1 MAEGGKANVNLD
13 RQNTEDSADL
23 PLKIPVSSVYEHFQ
37 CPICMST
44 LSDPS
49 VTKCGHRF
57 CHKCIEECI
66 NRRHECPCCK
76 TALNRDDVIVDHS
89 FAALMRS
96 VRDERRKAEREYYQ
110 QLVDAATDAPFGGTT
125 DGSRVVESPLESILR
140 KRLSQLVEIEMKGEE
155 KKEMLAKE
163 LEKTEQLLTS
173 TYDRYLTEY
182 LPSPSTIP
190 VTVSLSV
197 PERQFLA
204 PEVILRPEDSMAAVL
219 KKLRSAMEESG
230 MAIAE
235 FPPCEEFAVSIIN
248 PFARTNEGGVADES
262 QVGGANSGNHDD
274 ERASGGIKGQMNILD
289 QVLHADCKP
298 LLEFCLKPGT
308 ELRFKGAIVLV
319 GETPLQCFAAT
330 FVKGQTARGI
340 DYFTCRDCGFN
351 WVCQPCAEIC
361 HKGHS
366 LVSYLR
372 NHKPTWACCYCPKKK
387 KCSIQDKPS

>member
-1 MAEGGKANVNLD
+1 LLIAG
-13 RQNTEDSADL
+13 
-23 PLKIPVSSVYEHFQ
+23 
-37 CPICMST
+37 
-44 LSDPS
+44 
-49 VTKCGHRF
+49 
-57 CHKCIEECI
+57 
-66 NRRHECPCCK
+66 
-76 TALNRDDVIVDHS
+76 
-89 FAALMRS
+89 S

-140 KRLSQLVEIEMKGEE
+140 KHLKHTLKLHETFHQQVIVDYQRALGKIALEKQLLTEKTMRNFPHDPDHPERLSQLVEIEMKGEE